1 MGTPFRENSVAALR
15 AAVEERPLVRLVPPR
30 RWLTA
35 LALVVML
42 IAAVIFLVVATTKD
56 PIRGIGYVDRGGFV
70 VLGANTSGI
79 VQDGVTLPGT
89 AVEAGDVLARVIEQD
104 GTTTR
109 IIAPAP
115 GVVMQLLG
123 PPTGWVSIQGEPIL
137 VLARTDIQVGPEATL
152 LLPGSAATEVSS
164 GDVSNGS
171 TVWLEPADRTPIQCL
186 VEGVRPY
193 AQPTDS
199 VAEFMPDPYVAT
211 YLEDLGSVQV
221 AQANCPEGS
230 LDWAL
235 PGAVLPVTVEADSR
249 SPLSVIFGTGS

>member
-1 MGTPFRENSVAALR
+1 MSSPFREQSVAALR
-15 AAVEERPLVRLVPPR
+15 AAGEERPIVRLVPAR

-35 LALVVML
+35 LSLVVML
-42 IAAVIFLVVATTKD
+42 IAGIIFLVVATTKD

-70 VLGANTSGI
+70 VLGANTPGI

-104 GTTTR
+104 GTTAR

-115 GVVMQLLG
+115 GIVMQLLG
-123 PPTGWVSIQGEPIL
+123 PPTGWVSTQGEPIL
-137 VLARTDIQVGPEATL
+137 VLARTDIQVGAEVTL
-152 LLPGSAATEVSS
+152 LLPGLAATEVLA
-164 GDVSNGS
+164 GDVTNGS

-193 AQPTDS
+193 AQPANS
-199 VAEFMPDPYVAT
+199 VAEFMPDPYVT
-211 YLEDLGSVQV
+211 SYLEDLGSVQV
-221 AQANCPEGS
+221 AQANCPDGS

-235 PGAVLPVTVEADSR
+235 PGAVIPVTVEAASR